1 MHETLTHLV
10 EGSKMTEHRTASN
23 VNNERWLNRNVV
35 GMGITSFLSDA
46 CHEMATTVLPGFLA
60 VIGAPAS
67 ALGVIEGVADAISSF
82 VKLWGG
88 WISDRL
94 GHRKL
99 LTTAGYFLTGIS
111 KSLFALAA
119 TWHLVLVGRVIGW
132 FGRGFRGPIRDAM
145 LADSVAPSARG
156 KAFGFHRFGDTLGA
170 VVGPLLG
177 VWLLSV
183 WQSTAQEDPSLP
195 FRNIFLLTLIPGVL
209 SAAVFALMVTEKRRT
224 TNHQLQLWGTIR
236 SLRPEFKKFLI
247 GVGLFGLGDF
257 APTLLILAA
266 TTLLTPIYGIVHAA
280 EWAGLM
286 YVVRNV
292 SYALASYPIGA
303 LSDRLGRIPLLIAG
317 YGVAV
322 LTVGGFVAAFLLQW
336 NHPLYLFFLFTL
348 AGIFIAAEDTLE
360 GAITADFISSE
371 TRGVAMGVLGT
382 VNGIGDFV
390 ASTMVGVLWTAV
402 SPAAG
407 LGCAAVLMA
416 SGMIFLIA
424 TSQQHS
430 PQGQGA

>member
-1 MHETLTHLV
+1 MD
-10 EGSKMTEHRTASN
+10 MTEHPPSSN
-23 VNNERWLNRNVV
+23 PNKGHWLNRNVL

-67 ALGVIEGVADAISSF
+67 ALGIIEGVADAISSF

-145 LADSVAPSARG
+145 LADSVDPAARG

-183 WQSTAQEDPSLP
+183 WQDTAQEHPSLP

-209 SAAVFALMVTEKRRT
+209 SAVVFALTVVEKRHT

-236 SLRPEFKKFLI
+236 SLRPDFKRFLI

-266 TTLLTPIYGIVHAA
+266 TTLLTPTYGIVHAA
-280 EWAGLM
+280 ELAGVM
-286 YVVRNV
+286 YVVRNIT
-292 SYALASYPIGA
+292 YALASYPIGA
-303 LSDRLGRIPLLIAG
+303 LSDRVGRIPLLVAG

-322 LTVGGFVAAFLLQW
+322 LTISGFVAAFLLQW
-336 NHPLYLFFLFTL
+336 NQPISLFFLFAL

-360 GAITADFISSE
+360 GAITADFSSSD
-371 TRGVAMGVLGT
+371 TRGVAMGMLGT
-382 VNGIGDFV
+382 VNGIGDFF
-390 ASTMVGVLWTAV
+390 ASTMVGILWTAT
-402 SPAAG
+402 SPVVG
-407 LGCAAVLMA
+407 FGCAAVLMA
-416 SGMIFLIA
+416 CGMVFLIA
-424 TSQQHS
+424 TLKQQS
-430 PQGQGA
+430 PHEQDV